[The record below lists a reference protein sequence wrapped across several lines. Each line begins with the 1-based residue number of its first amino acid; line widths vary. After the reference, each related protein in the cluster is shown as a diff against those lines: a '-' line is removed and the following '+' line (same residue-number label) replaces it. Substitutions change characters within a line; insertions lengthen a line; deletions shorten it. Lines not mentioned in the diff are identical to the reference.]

1 MVSEWLPPLDSLS
14 CDDVYILDSLDRYPG
29 VRPICIGDIL
39 RRLMCKVLLIVVGNE
54 ATSDCGTVQR
64 VRSWNGGGRVVMLE
78 PYGRY
83 MNMMKDGLGSC

>member
-1 MVSEWLPPLDSLS
+1 MGSLS

-54 ATSDCGTVQR
+54 ATSDCGTDQLC
-64 VRSWNGGGRVVMLE
+64 SELEAGMGGGS
-78 PYGRY
+78 
-83 MNMMKDGLGSC
+83 SC